1 MRIKL
6 VAGFIILMI
15 LVGYFQF
22 LYDSRINYFSERDT
36 FVAIPPGKTLKILS
50 FGYSNLVA
58 DMLFIWSIQFYSSY
72 YLSNRYDYIEHIFNT
87 ITDLTPQYEE
97 PYITGAWIMALEK
110 TDYPM
115 AIRLLEKGSR
125 NNPQEYIFD
134 YEAGYYAFQNLKDF
148 ELAERFFK
156 RAGEKPNAPQLIKR
170 SRAHMVY
177 MQDKLEYAWDLWM
190 DMYRNARTQLEKDA
204 SFNHL
209 YQIKFEMDKKLLESV
224 VAQFKERFGRLPAQL
239 DELLEYGLLKA
250 IPVDFAGRSY
260 IYNPA
265 TGKIRARKVYKWK
278 KSLR

>member
-1 MRIKL
+1 
-6 VAGFIILMI
+6 
-15 LVGYFQF
+15 
-22 LYDSRINYFSERDT
+22 
-36 FVAIPPGKTLKILS
+36 
-50 FGYSNLVA
+50 
-58 DMLFIWSIQFYSSY
+58 
-72 YLSNRYDYIEHIFNT
+72 
-87 ITDLTPQYEE
+87 
-97 PYITGAWIMALEK
+97 MALEK

-250 IPVDFAGRSY
+250 IPVDFAGRPY
-260 IYNPA
+260 IYNPD